1 MRSPNALTRS
11 RILPSSPVPTPPVPV
26 NDATDDLASLGLDP
40 VRWERVQAL
49 AAELCRPD
57 GAGLVL
63 QVVRP
68 ERRSRPAAW
77 GEWIESGSES
87 GRRTVRPETIFLTA
101 SLSKPIIAMGVLA
114 LAEAGRVSLQ
124 SRVQEFLPEFDAPP
138 KRPITLRH
146 LLTHTSGLP
155 DMLPNN
161 RPLRQARAS
170 LAEFVAGAC
179 AVTLDFPPGRGVQY
193 QSLGFALLGEIIA
206 RVAGRSCADYL
217 RETLFEPL
225 GMDETA
231 LGAPEEWFTGSLPR
245 IQRVAAVLPPED
257 QRGGD
262 DWNWNS
268 RYWRTL
274 GAPWGGVLSTADDL
288 STFLQMM
295 LGRGRRGNVRLFSPA
310 TIEAATTNQL
320 EACHDLPEADRRTRG
335 WGFGWRLNWTG
346 HPAAFGDLLPPSTY
360 GHWGATGTLWWVD
373 PTRDVGLVLLSTLP
387 LDRDQTGLLRLSNA
401 VAAAVLD

>member
-1 MRSPNALTRS
+1 MPAVD
-11 RILPSSPVPTPPVPV
+11 PPAPTPHVFPTHLSPV
-26 NDATDDLASLGLDP
+26 NDATDDLAPLGLDLS
-40 VRWERVQAL
+40 RWDRVQVL
-49 AAELCRPD
+49 ASEFCRRT
-57 GAGLVL
+57 GSGLVL

-68 ERRSRPAAW
+68 QCRSLPLAW
-77 GEWIESGSES
+77 GVWTASGGESE
-87 GRRTVRPETIFLTA
+87 RHVVRPETIFLTA
-101 SLSKPIIAMGVLA
+101 SLSKPIVAMGVLS
-114 LAEAGRVSLQ
+114 LVESGEVSLQ

-161 RPLRQARAS
+161 RPLRQARAP
-170 LAEFVAGAC
+170 LTEFIAGAC

-193 QSLGFALLGEIIA
+193 QSLGYALLGEIIA
-206 RVAGRSCADYL
+206 RVTGQSCADYL
-217 RETLFEPL
+217 RRTLFEPL
-225 GMDETA
+225 GMVDTV
-231 LGAPEEWFTGSLPR
+231 LGAPEEWFTGPSPR
-245 IQRVAAVLPPED
+245 MQRVATVLPPDD

-295 LGRGRRGNVRLFSPA
+295 LGQGRRGDLRLFAPT
-310 TIEAATTNQL
+310 TIAAATSNQL
-320 EACHDLPEADRRTRG
+320 DAFHDVPEADRRTRG

-346 HPAAFGDLLPPSTY
+346 HPAAFGDLLPPCVY

-373 PTRDVGLVLLSTLP
+373 PIRRVGLVLLSTLP
-387 LDRDQTGLLRLSNA
+387 LERDQTGLLRLSNA